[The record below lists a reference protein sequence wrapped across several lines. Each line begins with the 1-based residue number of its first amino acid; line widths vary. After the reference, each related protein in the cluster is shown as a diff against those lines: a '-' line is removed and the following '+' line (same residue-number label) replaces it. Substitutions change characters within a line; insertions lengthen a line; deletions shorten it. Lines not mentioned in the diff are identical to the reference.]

1 MPTVTVSVD
10 SVDRET
16 LLVELVDATGDAIGS
31 CSVAEAHQAP
41 GRLHRAFSVML
52 LDSEGRMLLQRR
64 AAVKTRFALR
74 WANSCCGHPAPG
86 QDLIEAAQARMTDE
100 LGIGAGI
107 DLNDVGSFV
116 YQASDAATGRVEY
129 EWDHVLLGT
138 VTDAELDPDP
148 AEVAEYAWVAPA
160 DLKSAMDSDPDTY
173 TPWLPP
179 VLRLAAGLT
188 A

>member
-10 SVDRET
+10 AVDRES
-16 LLVELVDATGDAIGS
+16 LLVELVDNTGEAIGS
-31 CSVAEAHQAP
+31 CSVADAHQAP

-52 LDSEGRMLLQRR
+52 FDRDGRMLLQRR

-86 QDLIEAAQARMTDE
+86 EGLIEAAQARMIDE

-107 DLNDVGSFV
+107 ELKDVGAFV

-129 EWDHVLLGT
+129 EWDHVLLGA
-138 VTDAELDPDP
+138 VTEAELDPDP
-148 AEVAEYAWVAPA
+148 AEVAEYAWVAPTE
-160 DLKSAMDSDPDTY
+160 LKSAMDSDPDGY

-179 VLRLAAGLT
+179 VFRLAAGLT